1 MEELF
6 EKINDVKQKIEDN
19 RKERSEHY
27 LIIQDLDNE
36 YFKLI
41 AILIDLY
48 KQIKHDGKYK
58 L

>member
-6 EKINDVKQKIEDN
+6 KKINDVKQKIEDN
-19 RKERSEHY
+19 REERSEHY

-36 YFKLI
+36 YFKML

-48 KQIKHDGKYK
+48 NKIEHDGDYK
-58 L
+58 F